1 MLSLGMREEV
11 AMQRFGQL
19 ALAGAL
25 GATLCSCAQQ
35 QQMTPAQLAAT
46 NGEAGA
52 QCQSLGATP
61 GTPAYKECVDNITA
75 AIKRGYGRSTFVNE
89 GDGRTINKNNGF

>member
-1 MLSLGMREEV
+1 
-11 AMQRFGQL
+11 MQRFGQL

-52 QCQSLGATP
+52 QCQGLGATP

-75 AIKRGYGRSTFVNE
+75 AIKRGYGRSTFVSE